1 MLDAHNDALS
11 RSSSGSG
18 WWCAAA
24 AEAGDLE
31 DRLRKRSL
39 VHKILFS
46 KHFSFFGHRKLLRFH
61 YWFIVLKHLCRS
73 LFAFCVNEWSSPSF
87 AVNPRTASSYNGFA
101 AS

>member
-1 MLDAHNDALS
+1 MLDVHNDALS

-39 VHKILFS
+39 VHKNTFLKTLFVFLDTENS
-46 KHFSFFGHRKLLRFH
+46 
-61 YWFIVLKHLCRS
+61 
-73 LFAFCVNEWSSPSF
+73 
-87 AVNPRTASSYNGFA
+87 
-101 AS
+101 